1 MGGRF
6 AVAQYLTNRVSFN
19 NLPVQHSSSDSDHLN
34 SEGTQHI
41 RVDISCAFVG
51 NAAILCWIQSD
62 TALVHWQTV
71 GLDRRRF
78 LYRVWEL
85 DAETF

>member
-6 AVAQYLTNRVSFN
+6 TVAQYLTNRVSFD
-19 NLPVQHSSSDSDHLN
+19 NLPVQHGSSDSDHLN
-34 SEGTQHI
+34 SQGTQHI
-41 RVDISCAFVG
+41 RDDLSGAIFCT
-51 NAAILCWIQSD
+51 AAILCWIHSD

-85 DAETF
+85 AVETS